1 MESTTGTHT
10 LIIQIGMTITGRDII
25 LFGCPMAIPSTAIKN
40 FPRYGMVGELPIFQ
54 MIKNIRTTL
63 RNGGVRVRS
72 SIPLGTLR
80 IGVTGGKIG
89 LGQIGAR
96 LRIAKPSWDQTI
108 IILLAII
115 GQNGPSPSRIVIN
128 GQNTNILRMDRRG
141 SPIPG
146 AIIK

>member
-1 MESTTGTHT
+1 
-10 LIIQIGMTITGRDII
+10 
-25 LFGCPMAIPSTAIKN
+25 
-40 FPRYGMVGELPIFQ
+40 MVGELPIFQ
-54 MIKNIRTTL
+54 MITNIRTTL
-63 RNGGVRVRS
+63 RNGGARVRS